1 MTKSNAKRKHR
12 SKHSVLKTLLI
23 VVLSIILAFLA
34 LTIGISGFTIS
45 STRNNV
51 HTIAQVEEQGIHADA
66 IVVLG
71 ASVFANGTPSDI
83 LADRLEVAADLYKAG
98 AAPTIIVSGDNRES
112 HYNESDA
119 MKDYCV
125 ELGIPSDAVYIDH
138 AGYDTY
144 ASIYRAHYEYGA
156 NSVMVVTQ
164 AYHLYRALAI
174 AQGLGMQATGVAA
187 DKGDYDNQMM
197 YSIRE
202 AIARDKDFFQTLLKL
217 PPEDATQPIERGD
230 E

>member
-1 MTKSNAKRKHR
+1 M
-12 SKHSVLKTLLI
+12 L
-23 VVLSIILAFLA
+23 
-34 LTIGISGFTIS
+34 
-45 STRNNV
+45 
-51 HTIAQVEEQGIHADA
+51 
-66 IVVLG
+66 
-71 ASVFANGTPSDI
+71 
-83 LADRLEVAADLYKAG
+83 
-98 AAPTIIVSGDNRES
+98 
-112 HYNESDA
+112 
-119 MKDYCV
+119 
-125 ELGIPSDAVYIDH
+125 
-138 AGYDTY
+138 
-144 ASIYRAHYEYGA
+144 
-156 NSVMVVTQ
+156 VVTK

>member
-174 AQGLGMQATGVAA
+174 AQGLGMQAIGVAA

>member
-1 MTKSNAKRKHR
+1 MKKSNAKRKHR

-23 VVLSIILAFLA
+23 VVLSALLAFLA

-71 ASVFANGTPSDI
+71 ASVFDNGTPSDI
-83 LADRLEVAADLYKAG
+83 RSDRLEVAADLYKAG

-202 AIARDKDFFQTLLKL
+202 AIARDKDFFQTFLKL
-217 PPEDATQPIERGD
+217 PPEDADQPIERGR

>member
-1 MTKSNAKRKHR
+1 MTKPNAKRKHR

-51 HTIAQVEEQGIHADA
+51 HTIAQVEEQGIHADV

-217 PPEDATQPIERGD
+217 PPEDANQPIERGD